1 MIRIIKQFKNF
12 FLIKFSLYTKLII
25 SQAIITIKLYQKEKN
40 FVLKIFQRVINT
52 SKLRENF
59 SLLLNF

>member
-25 SQAIITIKLYQKEKN
+25 SQPIITIKLYQKEKN
-40 FVLKIFQRVINT
+40 FVLKTFQRVININ
-52 SKLRENF
+52 KLRENF
-59 SLLLNF
+59 SWLLNF

>member
-12 FLIKFSLYTKLII
+12 FLIKFSLYTNLII
-25 SQAIITIKLYQKEKN
+25 SQPIITIKLYQRDKN
-40 FVLKIFQRVINT
+40 FVLKVFQRVINV

>member
-1 MIRIIKQFKNF
+1 MIRIIKQFKKF
-12 FLIKFSLYTKLII
+12 FLIKFSLYTNLII
-25 SQAIITIKLYQKEKN
+25 SQPIITIKLYQKEKN
-40 FVLKIFQRVINT
+40 FVLKTFQRVINI